1 MPAISVGVS
10 ILGRFRSFV
19 SKEAAK
25 LVHNALILQ
34 LFDYCEIAWS
44 NLLQQDIDRL

>member
-1 MPAISVGVS
+1 MPAISVRVS
-10 ILGRFRSFV
+10 ILGRVRSFV
-19 SKEAAK
+19 SKEAAE
-25 LVHNALILQ
+25 LVLQ